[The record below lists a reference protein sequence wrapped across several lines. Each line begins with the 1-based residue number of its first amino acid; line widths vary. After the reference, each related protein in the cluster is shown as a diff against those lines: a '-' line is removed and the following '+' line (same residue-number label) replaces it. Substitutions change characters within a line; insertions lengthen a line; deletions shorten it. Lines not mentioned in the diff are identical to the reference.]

1 MYYVEMFL
9 FLQLA
14 FWFCCVFTA
23 VALTMNALT
32 MDVAALTII
41 DDNTEISLTAYNF
54 ARHTPPDDALDIK
67 DCGCYTTIRKDVF
80 DMSVMK
86 LVYQKLYWLCTTG
99 TKRKC
104 QVRHFLFEKEA

>member
-1 MYYVEMFL
+1 MSSLSILCDTSARVVISTFDTTD
-9 FLQLA
+9 LA
-14 FWFCCVFTA
+14 
-23 VALTMNALT
+23 ALT
-32 MDVAALTII
+32 MDG
-41 DDNTEISLTAYNF
+41 NTEISVTAYNF